1 MYFLPFYL
9 LLEMLLL
16 SLKLLVPVIWVL
28 LRLAGFYPCFEFV
41 TLVLKSSPFTPSQMV
56 VVQLRLKLYQLLA
69 SVVRQLTQIH
79 LIVLFKLLF
88 IEFTLLLIVNLLLL
102 LYHLLFDLSRNCG
115 NPITRIIKSYFFI
128 LLVGQLVSVDA
139 FGLFADEFSHGQGN
153 LEWILVPDLAGIIQC
168 GLLF

>member
-102 LYHLLFDLSRNCG
+102 YHLLFDLSRNCG

-128 LLVGQLVSVDA
+128 LLVGLLVSVDA

-153 LEWILVPDLAGIIQC
+153 LEWILVLYLADIIQC